1 MIAKLLKYLFLLLV
15 LVLVVSTISYFRGIN
30 SFNSEEGKDV
40 RFVITQGEGVK
51 KIGKNLADKDLIGSK
66 FYFEI
71 YVWRKKKETE
81 FQAGTYNLNSRMS
94 IVEIVEILTS
104 GLTVKNERKITII
117 EGWNLRDVGQ
127 YFEREGMF
135 QSEELLE
142 LVGFPKI
149 DYRYNK
155 DMERPKDYSD
165 KLSLLKD
172 KPKYYSLEGYLFPD
186 TYIIYNDASLEDIV
200 LKMLHNFDSKLTS
213 KMREDIKKQEKTIYE
228 IITMA
233 SVIEKEVRDPE
244 EMKIVSGI
252 FWKRIDVWQPLQSC
266 ASLAYILGINKPVY
280 SIEDTKI
287 ESPYNTYQNY
297 GLPPGPICNP
307 GLAAIEAAIY
317 PKETEYNYFLSKKE
331 NGETVFSRTI
341 EEHNLNKAKYLK

>member
-1 MIAKLLKYLFLLLV
+1 
-15 LVLVVSTISYFRGIN
+15 
-30 SFNSEEGKDV
+30 
-40 RFVITQGEGVK
+40 
-51 KIGKNLADKDLIGSK
+51 
-66 FYFEI
+66 
-71 YVWRKKKETE
+71 
-81 FQAGTYNLNSRMS
+81 
-94 IVEIVEILTS
+94 
-104 GLTVKNERKITII
+104 
-117 EGWNLRDVGQ
+117 
-127 YFEREGMF
+127 MF